1 MTRFIRGAALL
12 ALLGSLGGGT
22 SARAQY
28 YPAGYAGYGW
38 GGWAG
43 GTVAGS
49 TASGLGV
56 FAAGAAQYEV
66 AAANAR
72 ALDAR
77 TAAGINEYMWE
88 SQQNVNRQYY
98 ANLAANARRLKADW
112 NAIRQ
117 RILDDPTEADINS
130 GDTLNA
136 ILDEI
141 SYPKV
146 YAKTLQA
153 AGTPLPGAAVKRI
166 PFTYA
171 AGGLTYSLD
180 ELIRRD
186 NVPAIFKD
194 PAFAARR
201 KKVQALTAEIRE
213 AVAAREQPE
222 HETLEQVRA
231 ELDRARATL
240 EQRTAADS
248 KERREGEKYLKALF
262 GISRMLES
270 PSYDVYL
277 AAAGE
282 QPTVPLRDVLMFM
295 HSFNLRFGV
304 ARTAEDREIY
314 SRLYAALSDLRRRV
328 GPTGE
333 AVVAA
338 AEKGPKRDQRVTDFF
353 SGMSYEHLQPPK
365 ASTPAPP
372 PARP

>member
-28 YPAGYAGYGW
+28 YPPGYGGYGW
-38 GGWAG
+38 GGWGG

-56 FAAGAAQYEV
+56 FAAGAAQYET

-98 ANLAANARRLKADW
+98 ANLAAKSRRLNADW

-117 RILDDPTEADINS
+117 RILNNPTEGDINS

-141 SYPKV
+141 TYPKV
-146 YAKTLQA
+146 YAKVLQMA
-153 AGTPLPGAAVKRI
+153 DQPLPGAAVKRI

-180 ELIRRD
+180 ELIRRE

-194 PAFAARR
+194 PAFDPQR
-201 KKVQALTAEIRE
+201 KALRALAAEIRQ
-213 AVAAREQPE
+213 AADERGRPK

-240 EQRTAADS
+240 EKLTAAGS
-248 KERREGEKYLKALF
+248 KQRLDGERYLKALY
-262 GISRMLES
+262 GVSRMLET

-277 AAAGE
+277 AAAGK

-314 SRLYAALSDLRRRV
+314 SRLYGALSDLRQKV
-328 GPTGE
+328 ETPNE
-333 AVVAA
+333 AIVAA
-338 AEKGPKRDQRVTDFF
+338 AEKGPKRDTRVGEFF
-353 SGMSYEHLQPPK
+353 SGMSYEHLKPPTGT
-365 ASTPAPP
+365 SPAPP